1 MQLEHT
7 FTVPL
12 PPDEAYRTLLD
23 LQTVAAC
30 FPGAQLEEVTGDVFE
45 GRVKV
50 KLGPVT
56 VLYRG
61 QGRFLERDEAQRR
74 VVIDARGRDNRG
86 SSTAAATVT
95 ARVAEHAEGAQVTIT
110 TDMDV
115 TGPPAQ
121 LAGGAMQDVSNRL
134 LERFVSN
141 LRAHVAG
148 EDTQP
153 AAEAGA
159 ALSAGTLQP
168 ATAGAGGATAPA
180 LPAADD
186 DQLDV
191 FDMLLGPDQ
200 TRLIGVGLVG
210 LLLGLLL
217 CGALRRRPVQV
228 TITDERWR

>member
-12 PPDEAYRTLLD
+12 PPDEAYATLLD
-23 LQTVAAC
+23 LETVAAC

-56 VLYRG
+56 VFYRG
-61 QGRFLERDEAQRR
+61 QGRFLERDEAARR

-86 SSTAAATVT
+86 SSTAAAMVT
-95 ARVAEHAEGAQVTIT
+95 AQVAEHADGAQVTVT

-121 LAGGAMQDVSNRL
+121 LAGGAMQDVSNQL
-134 LERFVSN
+134 LDRFVAN
-141 LRAHVAG
+141 LRAHVTG
-148 EDTQP
+148 EGAQP
-153 AAEAGA
+153 AAAGAGA
-159 ALSAGTLQP
+159 ASAAAAGTQ
-168 ATAGAGGATAPA
+168 TARAAGGPAPA
-180 LPAADD
+180 AADD
-186 DQLDV
+186 DQLDL
-191 FDMLLGPDQ
+191 FGTLLGPQQ
-200 TRLIGVGLVG
+200 TKVLGAGLVG

-217 CGALRRRPVQV
+217 RGALRRRPLQIV
-228 TITDERWR
+228 ITDERRR